1 VSGRRIVIA
10 DYDATWPAQF
20 EREAAAV
27 RDVLGARA
35 FSIDHVGSTSV
46 PGLGAKPVVDILL
59 VVADSSNEPSYVPQ
73 LEAAGYLLCVREPEW
88 YEHRMFN
95 GPRTPINLHVFS
107 ARCPEID
114 RMLAFRDWLRHN
126 RDDRKTYEDLKR
138 DLARREWQSVDDYA
152 TAKSAAVSR
161 ILARAEPRIDVDLVR
176 ELLREQHKDLS
187 ELPLRESL
195 GGWDNKVFQLG
206 EELGVRLPRRATSAA
221 LVQNEQRWL
230 PALSRHLPLRT
241 PTPIRVGHP
250 GPRFQ
255 WPWSVV
261 PWLSGDLTFDVA
273 ALDLDAFVDALGAF
287 LLALHRPAPQD
298 APRNPWRGVPLRE
311 RTALLHRDVER
322 LGSVVDREAV
332 LALWDRVLA
341 ADVWSGPPL
350 WIHGDLHPGNLLIE
364 NGHLSAVVDFGDLT
378 SGDPATDFSVAWML
392 LPPSHRDRFRAA
404 VRPASNPVDDDT
416 WLRARGWALA
426 LGVAYRAS
434 SREDEPLAAL
444 GTNTVAAAVRDY

>member
-20 EREAAAV
+20 EHEAAAV

-35 FSIDHVGSTSV
+35 FSIDHVGATSV